1 MGQAEN
7 NGRST
12 NARTKYQRIIFYSLL
27 VASFFIG
34 SWFFE
39 NYPNLKNDSS
49 ASVGVAGKV
58 ELGAFPI
65 TIPTTRWGFVLDTF
79 QMTEET
85 IRQNQVFS
93 DVLSG
98 HGIDFPTIQKIV
110 DASKSVFEVKNWRVG
125 KNYTVLNSTSTEG
138 PDYLVYEPNVYEYF
152 VFDLQKGTCSLE
164 KRPVI
169 TETKAAAGKIES
181 SLWKA
186 IIDAGMSYEI
196 ADKMEDA
203 LQWSVDFH
211 HTQPGDEFKLFFE
224 EKLIEGDPVGVGNLY
239 AAWYKTGKNEYHA
252 IWFDDEKHKGYYDLE
267 GRPMNKGF
275 LKAPVKY
282 ARISSGYNLRRFH
295 PILKRVR
302 PHFGTDYAAPAGTP
316 ILAVGDG
323 VVVEAAYGKG
333 NGNYVKIKHDGT
345 YTTQYL
351 HMKGFAKG
359 IRRGVHV
366 QQGQTIGYVGSTGLA
381 TGPHVCF
388 RFWKNG
394 QQVNHLKLTMPPP
407 KPLDPE
413 VMPEFILKRD
423 EYVKALSLARLE
435 TLRQGEIETSIQQP

>member
-1 MGQAEN
+1 
-7 NGRST
+7 
-12 NARTKYQRIIFYSLL
+12 
-27 VASFFIG
+27 FFIG

-58 ELGAFPI
+58 DLGSFPI

-164 KRPVI
+164 KRPVV

-224 EKLIEGDPVGVGNLY
+224 EKLIEGEP
-239 AAWYKTGKNEYHA
+239 
-252 IWFDDEKHKGYYDLE
+252 
-267 GRPMNKGF
+267 
-275 LKAPVKY
+275 
-282 ARISSGYNLRRFH
+282 
-295 PILKRVR
+295 
-302 PHFGTDYAAPAGTP
+302 
-316 ILAVGDG
+316 
-323 VVVEAAYGKG
+323 
-333 NGNYVKIKHDGT
+333 
-345 YTTQYL
+345 
-351 HMKGFAKG
+351 
-359 IRRGVHV
+359 
-366 QQGQTIGYVGSTGLA
+366 
-381 TGPHVCF
+381 
-388 RFWKNG
+388 
-394 QQVNHLKLTMPPP
+394 
-407 KPLDPE
+407 
-413 VMPEFILKRD
+413 
-423 EYVKALSLARLE
+423 
-435 TLRQGEIETSIQQP
+435 